1 MPRASSPGA
10 GGHRRIVSALVA
22 LALVLTACSDDGDAP
37 AGDADA
43 SAGSPPLVQAPPL
56 EPEPETEPDAGPPRF
71 EPDGYVAPLAV
82 ARFDEPPP
90 PPASR
95 AELERLARSL
105 TDSAVDVAQGGAFSV
120 LVVDEF
126 GRDVLAHEADE
137 LRLPASTMKLVTA
150 AAVLAT
156 FGSDARFE
164 TRVETTAPIGPDGR
178 LDGQL
183 LLVGSGDPALATAEY
198 GRWIYPARP
207 RTPFEE
213 LADTLVA
220 AGLTRLDGDIIGV
233 ADRFAGPTVANGW
246 PDRYFNS
253 LDARYAG
260 GLTIDG
266 GLRTILTC
274 PEPEPDDDAEDVAD
288 GEEGPVEPDGD
299 AAASDAADAGNA
311 GDEPDAGDD
320 EPVDGSTIRAE
331 DPCPELT
338 RGPDAPASVTPIVR
352 VDHAPDPAGNAAGE
366 LVRLLEERGVEVT
379 GEGRAGTVEQ
389 RPIGRLAQVQSPP
402 MEELLRFGVQRS
414 DNHLMDGLFLAVGR
428 ARTGEGSFAS
438 GQRALQQVLQRLGID
453 TTGAVFADGSGLS
466 RDDRLTVRQLV
477 ELDRAMLDTRFGP
490 TWLSLM
496 AVAGQ
501 SGTLRSRLANTV
513 ADGRFAGKTG
523 TLRDTSALV
532 GSVRA
537 ADGRR
542 YHLGVIAND
551 AGAAQWI
558 SRALIDELI
567 QVAVADLDG
576 CRVGE
581 AGSAPGTLGRPPV
594 AVAC

>member
-1 MPRASSPGA
+1 M
-10 GGHRRIVSALVA
+10 VSVLIA
-22 LALVLTACSDDGDAP
+22 LALVLTACSAP
-37 AGDADA
+37 ADDEPDEPDEPSA
-43 SAGSPPLVQAPPL
+43 SAPLVEAPPL
-56 EPEPETEPDAGPPRF
+56 QPDANGDTEPSRF
-71 EPDGYVAPLAV
+71 DPDGYVAPLAL
-82 ARFDEPPP
+82 ARLDDPPP

-105 TDSAVDVAQGGAFSV
+105 TDSAVDAAQGGSFSV

-137 LRLPASTMKLVTA
+137 LLLPASTMKLVTA

-156 FGSDARFE
+156 FGADARFV
-164 TRVETTAPIGPDGR
+164 TRVETTAPIDPDGR

-183 LLVGSGDPALATAEY
+183 LLVGAGDPVLATAEY

-220 AGLTRLDGDIIGV
+220 AGLRQLDGDVIGV
-233 ADRFAGPTVANGW
+233 ADRFAGPTVADGW
-246 PDRYFNS
+246 PDRYFSS

-274 PEPEPDDDAEDVAD
+274 PEPEPDDDAD
-288 GEEGPVEPDGD
+288 GE
-299 AAASDAADAGNA
+299 AADADGA
-311 GDEPDAGDD
+311 EAADDAPDEPDEPEEPED
-320 EPVDGSTIRAE
+320 EPVDGPTIRAE
-331 DPCPELT
+331 EPCPELT

-366 LVRLLEERGVEVT
+366 LVRLLEERGVEIT
-379 GEGRAGTVEQ
+379 GEGRAGSVEQ

-402 MEELLRFGVQRS
+402 MEELLRFAVQRS
-414 DNHLMDGLFLAVGR
+414 DNHLTDGLFLAVGR
-428 ARTGEGSFAS
+428 ARTGEGSFTS
-438 GQRALQQVLQRLGID
+438 GERALQQVLQRLGID
-453 TTGAVFADGSGLS
+453 TTGTVFADGSGLS

-496 AVAGQ
+496 AVTGR
-501 SGTLRSRLANTV
+501 SGTLESRLANTV

-537 ADGRR
+537 TDGRR

-551 AGAAQWI
+551 AGAARWI

-567 QVAVADLDG
+567 QVFVADLDG

-581 AGSAPGTLGRPPV
+581 AGSAEGALGRPPV